1 MVLPNSSSPPTLPEF
16 AASAAHLL
24 KQGLHTVGA
33 ADSTLTGR
41 ALSDRNPELIES
53 LLPLLAGI
61 YHYYFRVK
69 TDGWEHVPAGKV
81 LLIGSHNGGMAAPDT
96 LMMTYDWFCR
106 FGAAR
111 PIYALMEPKMW
122 QVFPAAARL
131 AAQMGALQANPQMA
145 LAALQ
150 QDASLLIY
158 PGGVQD
164 VFRPYS
170 LRDRICFGGQRGF
183 IKLALRQAVPVVPLI
198 SRGAHAT
205 LIVLADLYPQLQ
217 RLHQWGMPW
226 LLGIDPGVFPIYLGL
241 PWGIGVGP
249 LPNLPLPV
257 PLRTRVC
264 PPIYF
269 ERSGEAAAR
278 DRAYV
283 DYCYQQVVTL
293 MQAEL
298 DRLFAEAP

>member
-1 MVLPNSSSPPTLPEF
+1 MVLPNYSLPPTLSEF
-16 AASAAHLL
+16 AASTAFLL
-24 KQGLHTVGA
+24 KQGLQTSGA
-33 ADSTLTGR
+33 ADDTLTGR
-41 ALSDRNPELIES
+41 ALSDRNPDLIEP
-53 LLPLLAGI
+53 LLPFFAGL

-69 TDGWEHVPAGKV
+69 TDGWEHIPAGKA

-106 FGAAR
+106 FGTAR
-111 PIYALMEPKMW
+111 PVYALMEPKMW
-122 QVFPAAARL
+122 QVLPGVARL
-131 AAQMGALQANPQMA
+131 AAQMGALQAHPQMA

-158 PGGVQD
+158 PGGVRD

-170 LRDRICFGGQRGF
+170 QRDRICFGGQRGF
-183 IKLALRQAVPVVPLI
+183 IKLALRQAVPIVPLI

-205 LIVLADLYPQLQ
+205 LVVLADLYPQLQ
-217 RLHQWGMPW
+217 MLHRWGLPW
-226 LLGIDPGVFPIYLGL
+226 LLGIDPGTFPIYLGL
-241 PWGIGVGP
+241 PWGVAIGP

-257 PLRTRVC
+257 SLHTRVC

-269 ERSGEAAAR
+269 EHYGEAAAR

-283 DYCYQQVVTL
+283 ERCYQQVVTL
-293 MQAEL
+293 MQREL
-298 DRLFAEAP
+298 DCLFAEAT

>member
-1 MVLPNSSSPPTLPEF
+1 LVLPNASLPPTLPEF
-16 AASAAHLL
+16 AASAACLL
-24 KQGLHTVGA
+24 KQGLHTAVS
-33 ADSTLTGR
+33 ADNTLTGR
-41 ALSDRNPELIES
+41 ALGDRNPELIES
-53 LLPLLAGI
+53 LLPVLAGI

-69 TDGWEHVPAGKV
+69 TDGWEHVPAGKA

-122 QVFPAAARL
+122 QVFPAVARL

-158 PGGVQD
+158 PGGVRD

-170 LRDRICFGGQRGF
+170 QRDRICFGGQRGF

-205 LIVLADLYPQLQ
+205 LVVLADLYPQLQ
-217 RLHQWGMPW
+217 RLHQRGMPW

-241 PWGIGVGP
+241 PWGIGIGP

-257 PLRTRVC
+257 PLHTRVC

-283 DYCYQQVVTL
+283 DSCYQQVVTL